1 MNLEQIEARM
11 AELDALVADTQDEEA
26 VKNAIEERK
35 QLEAEKAKLLA
46 EEEEKKNQAAE
57 AEKRA
62 ANAALLS
69 GNPALGNVIGNRKG
83 ATTMQ
88 NVNEYRNSKE
98 YINAFAEY
106 IKTGEDKQ
114 VRALLTTN
122 VGEAGTIA
130 VPSLVYEEIKTAW
143 DRNEIFE
150 FVEKLDVVGNLLVNF
165 EISASDA
172 VFHDEGSGA
181 VAEETLT
188 EGIAT
193 LVPKSIIK
201 WVSFSKEVLNMRGED
216 FLRYIYRELSH
227 KILKAAADDLIGK
240 IAALPS
246 SANATTPCAV
256 KIKKAAAVGTVV
268 EAIGNLSDEAANP
281 IIVMNKLSYAE
292 FKKAAYAAGYGID
305 PFEGLPV
312 RYNNSLPAYA
322 TATED
327 DVWMIVGDFGYG
339 AIANFPNG
347 QVANITVD
355 ELTKKKQGM
364 IDVIGDQYV
373 AAAPVAC
380 KAFCL
385 VSKPASM

>member
-1 MNLEQIEARM
+1 MNLKQIEARM
-11 AELDALVADTQDEEA
+11 AELDALVADAQDEET

-35 QLEAEKAKLLA
+35 QLEAEKAKLL

-69 GNPALGNVIGNRKG
+69 GNPALGNTIENRKG
-83 ATTMQ
+83 VNAMYKDI
-88 NVNEYRNSKE
+88 NEYRNSKE
-98 YINAFAEY
+98 YIDAFAEY

-122 VGEAGTIA
+122 VGDAGTIA
-130 VPSLVYEEIKTAW
+130 VPSFVYDEIKTAW
-143 DRNEIFE
+143 DRNEIFQ
-150 FVEKLDVVGNLLVNF
+150 FVEKLEVAGNLLVNF

-201 WVSFSKEVLNMRGED
+201 WVSFSREVLNMRGES
-216 FLRYIYRELSH
+216 FLRYVYRELSH

-240 IAALPS
+240 IAALP
-246 SANATTPCAV
+246 AQATPTTPCAAT
-256 KIKKAAAVGTVV
+256 IKKAAAVGTVV
-268 EAIGNLSDEAANP
+268 EAIGNLSDDAANP

-292 FKKAAYAAGYGID
+292 MKKAAYAAGYAVD
-305 PFEGLPV
+305 PFEGLTV

-322 TATED
+322 TATENQ
-327 DVWMIVGDFGYG
+327 VWMIVGDFGYG

-347 QVANITVD
+347 QIANITVD
-355 ELTKKKQGM
+355 EITKKKQGM
-364 IDVIGDQYV
+364 VDVIGDQYM
-373 AAAPVAC
+373 AAEPVAC
-380 KAFCL
+380 NAFCL
-385 VSKPASM
+385 VSKPASL

>member
-35 QLEAEKAKLLA
+35 QLEAEKAKLL
-46 EEEEKKNQAAE
+46 EEEEKKKQAAE

-69 GNPALGNVIGNRKG
+69 GNPALGNVIENRKG
-83 ATTMQ
+83 ATTMKDI
-88 NVNEYRNSKE
+88 NEYRNSKE
-98 YINAFAEY
+98 YIDAFAEY

-130 VPSLVYEEIKTAW
+130 VPSLVYDEIKTAW

-201 WVSFSKEVLNMRGED
+201 WVSFSKEVLNMRGES

-246 SANATTPCAV
+246 SATATTPCAAT
-256 KIKKAAAVGTVV
+256 IKKAAAVGTVV
-268 EAIGNLSDEAANP
+268 EAIGNLSDEATNP

-292 FKKAAYAAGYGID
+292 LKKAAYAAGYGID

-312 RYNNSLPAYA
+312 RYNNSLPAYT
-322 TATED
+322 TASEN

-347 QVANITVD
+347 QVANIVVD
-355 ELTKKKQGM
+355 EITKKKQGM
-364 IDVIGDQYV
+364 VDVIGDQYM
-373 AAAPVAC
+373 AAEPVAC

-385 VSKPASM
+385 VSKPEVV

>member
-35 QLEAEKAKLLA
+35 QLEAEKAKLL
-46 EEEEKKNQAAE
+46 EEEEKKNKAAE

-69 GNPALGNVIGNRKG
+69 GNPALGNVIENRKG
-83 ATTMQ
+83 VNAMYKDI
-88 NVNEYRNSKE
+88 NEYRNSKE
-98 YINAFAEY
+98 YIDAFAEY

-122 VGEAGTIA
+122 VGDAGTIA
-130 VPSLVYEEIKTAW
+130 VPSFVYDEIKTAW
-143 DRNEIFE
+143 DRNEIFQ
-150 FVEKLDVVGNLLVNF
+150 FVEKLEVAGNLLVNF

-188 EGIAT
+188 EGVAI

-201 WVSFSKEVLNMRGED
+201 WVSFSKEVLNMRGES
-216 FLRYIYRELSH
+216 FLRYVYRELSH
-227 KILKAAADDLIGK
+227 KILKAAADNLIGK
-240 IAALPS
+240 IAALP
-246 SANATTPCAV
+246 AQATYTTPCAAT
-256 KIKKAAAVGTVV
+256 IKKAAAVGTVV
-268 EAIGNLSDEAANP
+268 EAIGNLSDDAANP

-292 FKKAAYAAGYGID
+292 MKKAAYAAGYAVD
-305 PFEGLPV
+305 PFEGLTV

-322 TATED
+322 TATENQ
-327 DVWMIVGDFGYG
+327 VWMIVGDFGYG

-347 QVANITVD
+347 QIANITVD
-355 ELTKKKQGM
+355 EITKKKQGM
-364 IDVIGDQYV
+364 VDVIGDQYM
-373 AAAPVAC
+373 AAEPVAC
-380 KAFCL
+380 NAFCL
-385 VSKPASM
+385 VSKPASL